1 MAGQTVL
8 GIAGMPGSG
17 KSVAAEVGRTL
28 GFSIIVMGDVVRE
41 ETASRGLPLTP
52 ENMGHV
58 MLAMRE
64 AEGPAVVAK
73 RSIAKVREGMGGHII
88 IEGVRSLAEVDEFRT
103 HFSPFQLIAIH
114 ASPTTRFRRIFQR
127 GRGDDA
133 IDRQAFAARDER
145 ELWVGLGSVIA
156 MADHVI
162 VNEGPMTQFKNQVR
176 TLLEAYLCD
185 TRTCPC

>member
-1 MAGQTVL
+1 MAGQTVF

-17 KSVAAEVGRTL
+17 KSVAADVGRTL
-28 GFSIIVMGDVVRE
+28 GFFIIVMGDAVRE
-41 ETASRGLPLTP
+41 ETQRRGLPLTP

-73 RSIAKVREGMGGHII
+73 RSIAKVRKEMGRHII
-88 IEGVRSLAEVDEFRT
+88 IEGVRSLAEVIEFRK
-103 HFSPFQLIAIH
+103 HFSSFQLIAMH
-114 ASPTTRFRRIFQR
+114 ASPTTRFQRIVQR

-133 IDRQAFAARDER
+133 IDPQTFTARDER
-145 ELWVGLGSVIA
+145 ELKVGLGSVIA

-176 TLLEAYLCD
+176 TLLEASLCD
-185 TRTCPC
+185 LHTSPC